1 MADDGLVIGL
11 LNTLERELLPAI
23 ERGESQAWGRA
34 NRVADAV
41 LALLP
46 DDDREGTDLP
56 LQRVGALQAL
66 YVAARAS
73 RPDIAARSCALYTFV
88 TRGREALDPQRKNR
102 PVSRRPGRPSLL
114 PSLLVSAPE
123 SAFPAW
129 VPEGGVLGGFRLV
142 RPMASGGLG
151 SLFLAR
157 RLEDEG
163 DPLAKDVVLKVPHDA
178 AALAAYVPEEELLA
192 QFRAEA
198 SALAAIPVHPN
209 LARILAFDVA
219 ARPKPFLVMELV
231 EGRTLDEELAAG
243 TMTTARALEIL
254 DGVLAGVDAMH
265 ATGVGHLDLKP
276 DNVILRRGTGAA
288 TLVDF
293 GLSGRH
299 VRKKCGNPMYAP
311 PEVWSDDREAESA
324 FAADSYSFACLA
336 FETLTGA
343 PLFDGENLFGVLRQ
357 HLSHDGL
364 PPGVASLRARPELR
378 KVAEIL
384 SRALRANPTHRT
396 RIRMMRTE
404 LARVA
409 ASLRDVAWPM
419 SGASRWSAA
428 DSLPPAS
435 VFPPADADASAPP
448 SSRPSV
454 PPPSSRPNAW
464 PSAPTAPASS
474 RAVVSSGGR
483 GGRGPDAMDDPDASG
498 ARPLPSR
505 RVVTDVA
512 AADADEMPWAD
523 CRASRTA

>member
-1 MADDGLVIGL
+1 MDDALVVGL

-34 NRVADAV
+34 NRLADAV

-46 DDDREGTDLP
+46 EDNREGTQLP

-66 YVAARAS
+66 YIAAKPS
-73 RPDIAARSCALYTFV
+73 RTDVAARSCALYTFV
-88 TRGREALDPQRKNR
+88 TRVREALDPQRRSR
-102 PVSRRPGRPSLL
+102 PASIRPGRPSLL
-114 PSLLVSAPE
+114 PSPAALVSAPE
-123 SAFPAW
+123 RSFPAW

-157 RLEDEG
+157 RVEDDG

-192 QFRAEA
+192 QFRNEA

-209 LARILAFDVA
+209 LARILAFDIA

-231 EGRTLDEELAAG
+231 EGHTLEEELATGA
-243 TMTTARALEIL
+243 MTVARALEIL

-311 PEVWSDDREAESA
+311 PEVWSDDRAPESA

-336 FETLTGA
+336 FETLTGK
-343 PLFDGENLFGVLRQ
+343 PLFDGEDLFGVIRQ
-357 HLSHDGL
+357 HLMHDGL

-378 KVAEIL
+378 KIAEIL
-384 SRALRANPTHRT
+384 SRALRANPTQRT

-409 ASLRDVAWPM
+409 ASLRDVTWPM
-419 SGASRWSAA
+419 SGESRWAQG
-428 DSLPPAS
+428 DSLPPPS
-435 VFPPADADASAPP
+435 SPHPP
-448 SSRPSV
+448 SSRPSS
-454 PPPSSRPNAW
+454 PPHSDSSARG
-464 PSAPTAPASS
+464 SS
-474 RAVVSSGGR
+474 
-483 GGRGPDAMDDPDASG
+483 DPDASG
-498 ARPLPSR
+498 ARPMPTADTLSKTMLDDLPWSDHRTSDHRTSR
-505 RVVTDVA
+505 A
-512 AADADEMPWAD
+512 G
-523 CRASRTA
+523 

>member
-1 MADDGLVIGL
+1 VSDDALVQGL

-23 ERGESQAWGRA
+23 ERGEQTAWGRA

-46 DDDREGTDLP
+46 EEDRGSELP

-66 YVAARAS
+66 YVEARKTRAD
-73 RPDIAARSCALYTFV
+73 RPARSCALYTFV
-88 TRGREALDPQRKNR
+88 TRGRDALDPQCRR
-102 PVSRRPGRPSLL
+102 PPSVRPGRPSVMPP
-114 PSLLVSAPE
+114 PSLVPAPE
-123 SAFPAW
+123 RTFPAW

-157 RLEDEG
+157 RVEDDG

-231 EGRTLDEELAAG
+231 EGRTLEEELASG
-243 TMTTARALEIL
+243 TMTTSRALEIL

-276 DNVILRRGTGAA
+276 DNVILRRGTGQA

-293 GLSGRH
+293 GLSGRQ
-299 VRKKCGNPMYAP
+299 VRKRCGNPMYAP
-311 PEVWSDDREAESA
+311 PEVWSDDRAPESA

-336 FETLTGA
+336 FETLTGT
-343 PLFDGENLFGVLRQ
+343 PLFDGENMFGVLRQ
-357 HLSHDGL
+357 HLTHDGL
-364 PPGVASLRARPELR
+364 PPGLASLRARPELR

-384 SRALRANPTHRT
+384 QRALRANPTHRT

-409 ASLRDVAWPM
+409 ASLREVAWPLS
-419 SGASRWSAA
+419 SGRQ
-428 DSLPPAS
+428 
-435 VFPPADADASAPP
+435 
-448 SSRPSV
+448 
-454 PPPSSRPNAW
+454 
-464 PSAPTAPASS
+464 ASS
-474 RAVVSSGGR
+474 PDESGE
-483 GGRGPDAMDDPDASG
+483 
-498 ARPLPSR
+498 LPWS
-505 RVVTDVA
+505 
-512 AADADEMPWAD
+512 D
-523 CRASRTA
+523 CRTVRAG